1 MRDLRPDLVF
11 AITAEVW
18 REFCIMREAWG
29 EPLCKGFS
37 DECITYIRQAI
48 RAGDP
53 AKAAHWKAVRE
64 FATQYGLS
72 WVSAIEVDGVLIQ
85 EQEES
90 SALRYP
96 PLADRKRV
104 VIDGRSSLFD
114 LATYG

>member
-1 MRDLRPDLVF
+1 
-11 AITAEVW
+11 
-18 REFCIMREAWG
+18 MREAWG

-48 RAGDP
+48 KAGDP
-53 AKAAHWKAVRE
+53 DRAVHWKAVRE

-72 WVSAIEVDGVLIQ
+72 WVSAIEVDGELIQ
-85 EQEES
+85 EAEES

-96 PLADRKRV
+96 PLPERKRV